1 MRIIYVYVY
10 YILWPHQ
17 TYSLLKGWV
26 HLGRGHSAVMFVA
39 RSKIQKLY
47 YNLVTVIPVVIWLFG
62 WMYTAI
68 THMIIALGLQSL
80 TCHVSLEF
88 T

>member
-1 MRIIYVYVY
+1 M
-10 YILWPHQ
+10 
-17 TYSLLKGWV
+17 
-26 HLGRGHSAVMFVA
+26 HLDRGHSAVMFVA

-68 THMIIALGLQSL
+68 THMTIALGLQSL
-80 TCHVSLEF
+80 TCHWNLHDLLSMM
-88 T
+88 